1 MFWYRSGQLRSKTLD
16 FSKHRLFSNF
26 FAATKE
32 LVSVM
37 KGHTS
42 AVHSLSVHGS
52 GRYTLTSSF
61 DTTILWDLNTFTKK
75 RTLNGAQDVGIQ
87 KVHHILSKTIKIIS
101 PILVASLIPR
111 NSCLGHCANFAV
123 ITYACTYYVSNFGYE
138 IHQNR
143 YQVIH
148 IMYFNIPRKHFMV
161 RIIFSEVIRQNL
173 VSTSSS

>member
-1 MFWYRSGQLRSKTLD
+1 MSKC
-16 FSKHRLFSNF
+16 RLFSNF
-26 FAATKE
+26 IAATKE

-87 KVHHILSKTIKIIS
+87 KVHYIFIKNV
-101 PILVASLIPR
+101 PPFLLPRSLQKK
-111 NSCLGHCANFAV
+111 SCLGYCIDFVA
-123 ITYACTYYVSNFGYE
+123 ITYACTYWISDFGYE
-138 IHQNR
+138 ILQN
-143 YQVIH
+143 H
-148 IMYFNIPRKHFMV
+148 NP
-161 RIIFSEVIRQNL
+161 II
-173 VSTSSS
+173 

>member
-1 MFWYRSGQLRSKTLD
+1 MFGRNIEVYFLCSNRSGPLKIQTSNLSKC
-16 FSKHRLFSNF
+16 RLFSNF
-26 FAATKE
+26 IAATKE

-87 KVHHILSKTIKIIS
+87 KVHYIFNKNVSSSFFLTSLTPKKIMSWLLHRFCSDHLFLHILDKWFRIWDS
-101 PILVASLIPR
+101 PKS
-111 NSCLGHCANFAV
+111 
-123 ITYACTYYVSNFGYE
+123 
-138 IHQNR
+138 
-143 YQVIH
+143 
-148 IMYFNIPRKHFMV
+148 
-161 RIIFSEVIRQNL
+161 
-173 VSTSSS
+173 

>member
-1 MFWYRSGQLRSKTLD
+1 MSKC
-16 FSKHRLFSNF
+16 RLFSNF
-26 FAATKE
+26 IAATKE

-87 KVHHILSKTIKIIS
+87 KVHYIFNKNVSS
-101 PILVASLIPR
+101 PLFVTSLTPKK
-111 NSCLGHCANFAV
+111 SCRGYCIDFAA
-123 ITYACTYYVSNFGYE
+123 ITYACTYWISDFEYE
-138 IHQNR
+138 ILQNHNPIIWIMCFDIRRR
-143 YQVIH
+143 YL
-148 IMYFNIPRKHFMV
+148 RKY
-161 RIIFSEVIRQNL
+161 
-173 VSTSSS
+173 